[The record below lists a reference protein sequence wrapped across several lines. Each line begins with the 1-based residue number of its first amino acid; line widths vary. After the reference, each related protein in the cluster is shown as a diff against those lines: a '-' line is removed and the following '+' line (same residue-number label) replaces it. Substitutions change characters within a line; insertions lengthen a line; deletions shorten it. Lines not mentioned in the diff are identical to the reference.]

1 MKTGAEM
8 SDILY
13 APWRIEYILSE
24 KEKRCIFCVETP
36 GTTEYDEKHMI
47 LYRSAHCFVIM
58 NMYPYNNGHLMVV
71 PYRHVSSLANLSE
84 EEIADLFMTVR
95 ATESILNGE
104 FHPEGMNVGINIGKA
119 AGAGVDEHIHVHILP
134 RWFGDSN
141 FMTTIGGSRV
151 IPESFET
158 AYRRL
163 KEQFDKL
170 SGDQ

>member
-1 MKTGAEM
+1 M

-24 KEKRCIFCVETP
+24 KEKRCIFCIEKP
-36 GTTEYDEKHMI
+36 GTDEYDRKHLI
-47 LYRSAHCFVIM
+47 LHRAEHCFVIM

-71 PYRHVSSLANLSE
+71 PYRHVSTMQGLTD
-84 EEIADLFMTVR
+84 EEIANLFQTVKLAER
-95 ATESILNGE
+95 ILSEG
-104 FHPEGMNVGINIGKA
+104 FHSDGMNIGMNLGKA

-141 FMTTIGGSRV
+141 FMTTIGGARV

-158 AYRRL
+158 AYHRL

-170 SGDQ
+170 LGGQ